1 MSDIKQIVT
10 TRDIGSD
17 RAGNVPVTPIV
28 IDKRG
33 TNTGDAPLPDGVT
46 PEAKDG
52 RVSVHELYTNGLPVK
67 AIDDLAPNTALL
79 MPIRRPAKSSGG
91 IVTVVDEVKGTNGLA
106 CLAYI
111 VVGVGSTAKAGED
124 HPDAW
129 LPIDPGDVVIVR
141 QAFLEP
147 LHNDLEPLLI
157 RRRHILARVRLRD
170 ELVGA

>member
-1 MSDIKQIVT
+1 MS
-10 TRDIGSD
+10 
-17 RAGNVPVTPIV
+17 NVIT

-91 IVTVVDEVKGTNGLA
+91 IVTAVDEVKGTLGTA
-106 CLAYI
+106 CIAYI
-111 VVGVGSTAKAGED
+111 VVGVSAVVETNED
-124 HPDAW
+124 KPAAW
-129 LPIDPGDVVIVR
+129 MPVEPGDVVVVR
-141 QAFLEP
+141 TAFLEP
-147 LHNDLEPLLI
+147 LHPDLEPLTI
-157 RRRHILARVRLRD
+157 RRRHILSKIRLRD